1 MNIFKNLQYI
11 FEIMYRHACSYK
23 TYVLHMLVFT
33 IKLLLHSVQQ
43 MNFCG
48 VCLNNQTH
56 ILINKL
62 TNSCNF
68 KDLTIK

>member
-1 MNIFKNLQYI
+1 MHVVIK
-11 FEIMYRHACSYK
+11 
-23 TYVLHMLVFT
+23 LHMLVFT